1 MEEFVPQYIVH
12 PSIEFVEA
20 GVRPTVNYIHFCK
33 LQLVL
38 KCIIASAL

>member
-20 GVRPTVNYIHFCK
+20 GVRPTVDCKTTFIFANY
-33 LQLVL
+33 
-38 KCIIASAL
+38 S